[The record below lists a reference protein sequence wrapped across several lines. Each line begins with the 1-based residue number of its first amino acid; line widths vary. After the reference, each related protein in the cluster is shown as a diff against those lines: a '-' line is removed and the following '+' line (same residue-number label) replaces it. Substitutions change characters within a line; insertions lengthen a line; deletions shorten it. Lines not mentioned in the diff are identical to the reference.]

1 MSVIAILCLL
11 AIVLS
16 ITVFMVWASASI
28 RSRVY
33 VRAFCREKTDRKV
46 VYLTFDDGPH
56 PPETERVLDVLRER
70 GARAT
75 FFLIGSKVSGNEAV
89 LRRMLEEGHTLG
101 LHTYSHAGT
110 FPLLSLDKMLADVNE
125 GKRTVESV
133 AGRKISLFRP
143 PFGVTNP
150 TIAKVVR
157 TLGLQTV
164 GWDVRSFD
172 TMFCKSS
179 EHSCNS
185 SGYSCNSSG
194 HDWYVSVVERIMK
207 QVRPG
212 SVSTLSFSS
221 CIWYSVPSAAGA
233 ASLWL
238 NAQNPPPAASA
249 AMMSTMM
256 RLAIFF
262 FCMGQNHP
270 FCHLDFPFS
279 YHSIAFS
286 VFLSLSPACCGEERT

>member
-1 MSVIAILCLL
+1 MSVIAILCIL

-16 ITVFMVWASASI
+16 ITVFMVWSSASI
-28 RSRVY
+28 RSGVY
-33 VRAFCREKTDRKV
+33 VRVFCREKTDRKV

-75 FFLIGSKVSGNEAV
+75 FFLIGSKVSGNEAL
-89 LRRMLEEGHTLG
+89 LRRMLEEGHALG

-110 FPLLSLDKMLADVNE
+110 FPLLSFDKMLADVNE
-125 GKRTVESV
+125 GKRAVESV
-133 AGRKISLFRP
+133 AGKKISLFRP

-179 EHSCNS
+179 EHSCKQ
-185 SGYSCNSSG
+185 SGYSCKQSGHSCKSSEHSCKQSG
-194 HDWYVSVVERIMK
+194 HDWYVPVVERIMK

-212 SVSTLSFSS
+212 SVILLHDRLDEASELLALLLDSL
-221 CIWYSVPSAAGA
+221 A
-233 ASLWL
+233 ASGYEFTRALPNTL
-238 NAQNPPPAASA
+238 ISSSDSSETN
-249 AMMSTMM
+249 
-256 RLAIFF
+256 
-262 FCMGQNHP
+262 
-270 FCHLDFPFS
+270 
-279 YHSIAFS
+279 
-286 VFLSLSPACCGEERT
+286 LS

>member
-1 MSVIAILCLL
+1 MSAIAILCIL

-28 RSRVY
+28 RSGVY

-89 LRRMLEEGHTLG
+89 LHRMLEEGHALG

-110 FPLLSLDKMLADVNE
+110 FPLLSFDKMLADVNE
-125 GKRTVESV
+125 GKRAVESV
-133 AGRKISLFRP
+133 AGKKISLFRP

-150 TIAKVVR
+150 TISKVVR
-157 TLGLQTV
+157 TLGLHTV

-179 EHSCNS
+179 KHSCKQS
-185 SGYSCNSSG
+185 GHSCKQSGHSCKSSDHSCKQSGY
-194 HDWYVSVVERIMK
+194 DWYVPVVERIMK

-212 SVSTLSFSS
+212 SVILLHDRLDGASDLLALLLDSL
-221 CIWYSVPSAAGA
+221 A
-233 ASLWL
+233 ASGYDFT
-238 NAQNPPPAASA
+238 SA
-249 AMMSTMM
+249 LPNTLISSSDSSET
-256 RLAIFF
+256 
-262 FCMGQNHP
+262 N
-270 FCHLDFPFS
+270 
-279 YHSIAFS
+279 
-286 VFLSLSPACCGEERT
+286 LS

>member
-1 MSVIAILCLL
+1 MSVITILCMLV
-11 AIVLS
+11 IVLS

-28 RSRVY
+28 RSGVY

-89 LRRMLEEGHTLG
+89 LRRMLEEGHALG

-110 FPLLSLDKMLADVNE
+110 FPLLSFDKMLADVNE
-125 GKRTVESV
+125 GKRAVESV
-133 AGRKISLFRP
+133 AGKKISLFRP

-157 TLGLQTV
+157 TLGLHTV

-179 EHSCNS
+179 EHSCKQ
-185 SGYSCNSSG
+185 SGYSCKQSEHSCEQSGYSCKQSG

-212 SVSTLSFSS
+212 SVILLHDRLDGASELLALLLDSL
-221 CIWYSVPSAAGA
+221 A
-233 ASLWL
+233 AS
-238 NAQNPPPAASA
+238 
-249 AMMSTMM
+249 
-256 RLAIFF
+256 
-262 FCMGQNHP
+262 GY
-270 FCHLDFPFS
+270 DFTRALPNTLIS
-279 YHSIAFS
+279 SS
-286 VFLSLSPACCGEERT
+286 DSSETNLS

>member
-1 MSVIAILCLL
+1 MSVIAILCIL

-28 RSRVY
+28 RSGVY

-70 GARAT
+70 GAKAT

-89 LRRMLEEGHTLG
+89 LRRMLEEGHALG

-110 FPLLSLDKMLADVNE
+110 FPLLSFDKMLADVNE
-125 GKRTVESV
+125 GKRAVESV
-133 AGRKISLFRP
+133 AGKTISLFRP

-157 TLGLQTV
+157 TLRLQTV

-179 EHSCNS
+179 KHSCKQ
-185 SGYSCNSSG
+185 SG
-194 HDWYVSVVERIMK
+194 HDWYVPVVERIMK

-212 SVSTLSFSS
+212 SVILLHDRLDGASELLSLLLDSL
-221 CIWYSVPSAAGA
+221 A
-233 ASLWL
+233 AS
-238 NAQNPPPAASA
+238 
-249 AMMSTMM
+249 
-256 RLAIFF
+256 
-262 FCMGQNHP
+262 GY
-270 FCHLDFPFS
+270 DFTRALPNTLTS
-279 YHSIAFS
+279 SS
-286 VFLSLSPACCGEERT
+286 DSSETNLS

>member
-1 MSVIAILCLL
+1 MPVIAILCTL

-28 RSRVY
+28 RSGVY

-110 FPLLSLDKMLADVNE
+110 FPLLSFGKMLADVNE
-125 GKRTVESV
+125 GKRGVESV

-172 TMFCKSS
+172 TVYCKPS
-179 EHSCNS
+179 EHSCKAS
-185 SGYSCNSSG
+185 EYSCKQSGYSCKQSG

-212 SVSTLSFSS
+212 SVILLHDRLDGASELLALLLDRLTASGYDFTHALPNTLISS
-221 CIWYSVPSAAGA
+221 SDS
-233 ASLWL
+233 SET
-238 NAQNPPPAASA
+238 N
-249 AMMSTMM
+249 
-256 RLAIFF
+256 
-262 FCMGQNHP
+262 
-270 FCHLDFPFS
+270 
-279 YHSIAFS
+279 
-286 VFLSLSPACCGEERT
+286 LS

>member
-1 MSVIAILCLL
+1 MSVIAILCML

-28 RSRVY
+28 RSGVY

-89 LRRMLEEGHTLG
+89 LRRMLEEGHALG

-110 FPLLSLDKMLADVNE
+110 FPLMSFDKMLADVNE
-125 GKRTVESV
+125 GKRAVESV
-133 AGRKISLFRP
+133 AGKKILLFRP

-150 TIAKVVR
+150 TISKVVR
-157 TLGLQTV
+157 TLGLHTV

-179 EHSCNS
+179 EHSCKQ
-185 SGYSCNSSG
+185 SGYSCKQSGYSCKQSEHSCKQSG
-194 HDWYVSVVERIMK
+194 HDWYVPVVERIMK
-207 QVRPG
+207 QIRPG
-212 SVSTLSFSS
+212 SVILLHDRLDGASS
-221 CIWYSVPSAAGA
+221 LLALLLDSLA
-233 ASLWL
+233 AS
-238 NAQNPPPAASA
+238 
-249 AMMSTMM
+249 
-256 RLAIFF
+256 
-262 FCMGQNHP
+262 GY
-270 FCHLDFPFS
+270 DFTRALPNTLTS
-279 YHSIAFS
+279 SS
-286 VFLSLSPACCGEERT
+286 DSSETNLS

>member
-1 MSVIAILCLL
+1 MSVIAILCIL

-28 RSRVY
+28 RSGVY

-89 LRRMLEEGHTLG
+89 LRRMLEEGHALG

-110 FPLLSLDKMLADVNE
+110 FPLLSFDKMLADVNE
-125 GKRTVESV
+125 GKHAVESV
-133 AGRKISLFRP
+133 AGKKISLFRP

-150 TIAKVVR
+150 TIAKVIR

-179 EHSCNS
+179 EHS
-185 SGYSCNSSG
+185 YKQSG
-194 HDWYVSVVERIMK
+194 HDWYVPVVERIMK

-212 SVSTLSFSS
+212 SVILLHDRLDGASELLALLLDSL
-221 CIWYSVPSAAGA
+221 A
-233 ASLWL
+233 ASGYEFTRALPNTL
-238 NAQNPPPAASA
+238 ISSSDSSETN
-249 AMMSTMM
+249 
-256 RLAIFF
+256 
-262 FCMGQNHP
+262 
-270 FCHLDFPFS
+270 
-279 YHSIAFS
+279 
-286 VFLSLSPACCGEERT
+286 LS

>member
-1 MSVIAILCLL
+1 MSVITILCMLV
-11 AIVLS
+11 IVLS

-28 RSRVY
+28 RSGVY

-89 LRRMLEEGHTLG
+89 LRRMLEEGHALG

-110 FPLLSLDKMLADVNE
+110 FPLLSFDKMLADVNE
-125 GKRTVESV
+125 GKRAVESV
-133 AGRKISLFRP
+133 AGKKISLFRP

-150 TIAKVVR
+150 TIAKVIR

-179 EHSCNS
+179 EHSCKQ
-185 SGYSCNSSG
+185 SG
-194 HDWYVSVVERIMK
+194 HDWYVPVVERIMK

-212 SVSTLSFSS
+212 SVILLHDRLYGASDLL
-221 CIWYSVPSAAGA
+221 ALLLDNLA
-233 ASLWL
+233 AS
-238 NAQNPPPAASA
+238 
-249 AMMSTMM
+249 
-256 RLAIFF
+256 
-262 FCMGQNHP
+262 GY
-270 FCHLDFPFS
+270 DFTRALPNTLIS
-279 YHSIAFS
+279 SS
-286 VFLSLSPACCGEERT
+286 DSSETNLS

>member
-1 MSVIAILCLL
+1 MSVITILCMLV
-11 AIVLS
+11 IVLS

-28 RSRVY
+28 RSGVY

-89 LRRMLEEGHTLG
+89 LRRMLEEGHALG

-110 FPLLSLDKMLADVNE
+110 FPLLSFDKMLADVNE
-125 GKRTVESV
+125 GKRAVESV
-133 AGRKISLFRP
+133 AGKKISLFRP

-157 TLGLQTV
+157 TLGLHTV

-179 EHSCNS
+179 EHSCKQSGHSCKQSEHSCNQ
-185 SGYSCNSSG
+185 SGYSCKQSG
-194 HDWYVSVVERIMK
+194 HDWYVPVVERIMK

-212 SVSTLSFSS
+212 SVILLHDRLDGASELIALLLDSL
-221 CIWYSVPSAAGA
+221 A
-233 ASLWL
+233 AS
-238 NAQNPPPAASA
+238 
-249 AMMSTMM
+249 
-256 RLAIFF
+256 
-262 FCMGQNHP
+262 GY
-270 FCHLDFPFS
+270 DFTRALPNTLIS
-279 YHSIAFS
+279 SS
-286 VFLSLSPACCGEERT
+286 DSSETNLS

>member
-1 MSVIAILCLL
+1 
-11 AIVLS
+11 
-16 ITVFMVWASASI
+16 MVWASASI
-28 RSRVY
+28 RSGVY

-75 FFLIGSKVSGNEAV
+75 FFLIGFKVSGNESV
-89 LRRMLEEGHTLG
+89 LRRMLEEGHALG

-110 FPLLSLDKMLADVNE
+110 FPLLSFDKMLADVNE
-125 GKRTVESV
+125 GKRAVESV
-133 AGRKISLFRP
+133 AGKKISLFRP

-157 TLGLQTV
+157 TLRLQTI

-179 EHSCNS
+179 EHSCKQ
-185 SGYSCNSSG
+185 SG
-194 HDWYVSVVERIMK
+194 HDWYVPVVERIMK

-212 SVSTLSFSS
+212 SVILLHDRLDGASELLSLLLDSL
-221 CIWYSVPSAAGA
+221 A
-233 ASLWL
+233 AS
-238 NAQNPPPAASA
+238 
-249 AMMSTMM
+249 
-256 RLAIFF
+256 
-262 FCMGQNHP
+262 GY
-270 FCHLDFPFS
+270 DFTRALPNTLIS
-279 YHSIAFS
+279 SS
-286 VFLSLSPACCGEERT
+286 DSSETNLS

>member
-1 MSVIAILCLL
+1 MSVIAILCML

-28 RSRVY
+28 RSGVY
-33 VRAFCREKTDRKV
+33 VRAFCGEKTDRKV

-89 LRRMLEEGHTLG
+89 LHRMLEEGHALG

-110 FPLLSLDKMLADVNE
+110 FPLLSFDKMLADVNE
-125 GKRTVESV
+125 GKRAVESV
-133 AGRKISLFRP
+133 AGKKISLFRP

-150 TIAKVVR
+150 TISKVVR
-157 TLGLQTV
+157 TLGLHTV

-179 EHSCNS
+179 EHSCKQ
-185 SGYSCNSSG
+185 SGYSCKQSEHSCKQSG
-194 HDWYVSVVERIMK
+194 YSCKQSGYDWYVPVVERIMK

-212 SVSTLSFSS
+212 SVILLHDRLDGASSLLALLLDSLAASGYDFTRALPNTLIFSS
-221 CIWYSVPSAAGA
+221 DSSET
-233 ASLWL
+233 
-238 NAQNPPPAASA
+238 N
-249 AMMSTMM
+249 
-256 RLAIFF
+256 
-262 FCMGQNHP
+262 
-270 FCHLDFPFS
+270 
-279 YHSIAFS
+279 
-286 VFLSLSPACCGEERT
+286 LS

>member
-1 MSVIAILCLL
+1 MSVITILCMLV
-11 AIVLS
+11 IVLS

-28 RSRVY
+28 RSGVY

-75 FFLIGSKVSGNEAV
+75 FFLIGSKISGNEAV
-89 LRRMLEEGHTLG
+89 LRRMLEEGHALG

-110 FPLLSLDKMLADVNE
+110 FPLLSFDKMLADVNE
-125 GKRTVESV
+125 GKRAVESV
-133 AGRKISLFRP
+133 AGKKISLFRP

-150 TIAKVVR
+150 TIAKVIR

-179 EHSCNS
+179 EHSCKQS
-185 SGYSCNSSG
+185 VYSFKQSEHSCKKSGYSCKQSG
-194 HDWYVSVVERIMK
+194 HDWYVPVVERIMK

-212 SVSTLSFSS
+212 SVILLHDRLDGASELLALLLDSL
-221 CIWYSVPSAAGA
+221 A
-233 ASLWL
+233 AS
-238 NAQNPPPAASA
+238 
-249 AMMSTMM
+249 
-256 RLAIFF
+256 
-262 FCMGQNHP
+262 GY
-270 FCHLDFPFS
+270 DFTRALPNTLIS
-279 YHSIAFS
+279 SS
-286 VFLSLSPACCGEERT
+286 DSSETNLS

>member
-1 MSVIAILCLL
+1 MSVIAILCIL

-28 RSRVY
+28 RSGVY

-89 LRRMLEEGHTLG
+89 LRRMLEEGHALG

-110 FPLLSLDKMLADVNE
+110 FPLLSFDKMLADVNE
-125 GKRTVESV
+125 GKCAVESV
-133 AGRKISLFRP
+133 AGKKISLFRP

-150 TIAKVVR
+150 TIAKVIR

-179 EHSCNS
+179 EHSCKQ
-185 SGYSCNSSG
+185 SG
-194 HDWYVSVVERIMK
+194 HDWYVPVVERIMK
-207 QVRPG
+207 QVSPG
-212 SVSTLSFSS
+212 SVILLHDRLDGASELLSLLLDNL
-221 CIWYSVPSAAGA
+221 A
-233 ASLWL
+233 AS
-238 NAQNPPPAASA
+238 
-249 AMMSTMM
+249 
-256 RLAIFF
+256 
-262 FCMGQNHP
+262 GY
-270 FCHLDFPFS
+270 DFTRALPNTLIS
-279 YHSIAFS
+279 SS
-286 VFLSLSPACCGEERT
+286 DSSETNLS

>member
-1 MSVIAILCLL
+1 MSVIAILCIL

-28 RSRVY
+28 RSGVY

-89 LRRMLEEGHTLG
+89 LRRMLEEGHALG

-110 FPLLSLDKMLADVNE
+110 FPLLSFDKMLADVNE
-125 GKRTVESV
+125 GKRAVESV
-133 AGRKISLFRP
+133 AGKKISLFRP

-150 TIAKVVR
+150 TIAKVIR

-179 EHSCNS
+179 EHSCKQS
-185 SGYSCNSSG
+185 VYSFKQSEHSCKQSGHSCKQSG
-194 HDWYVSVVERIMK
+194 HDWYVPVVERIMK

-212 SVSTLSFSS
+212 SVILLHDRLDGASS
-221 CIWYSVPSAAGA
+221 LLALLLDSLA
-233 ASLWL
+233 AS
-238 NAQNPPPAASA
+238 
-249 AMMSTMM
+249 
-256 RLAIFF
+256 
-262 FCMGQNHP
+262 G
-270 FCHLDFPFS
+270 
-279 YHSIAFS
+279 YHFTRALPNTLISS
-286 VFLSLSPACCGEERT
+286 SDSSETNLS

>member
-1 MSVIAILCLL
+1 MSVITILCMLV
-11 AIVLS
+11 IVLS

-28 RSRVY
+28 RSGVY
-33 VRAFCREKTDRKV
+33 VRAFCREKTDLKV

-89 LRRMLEEGHTLG
+89 LRRMLEEGHALG

-110 FPLLSLDKMLADVNE
+110 FPLLSFDKMLADVNE
-125 GKRTVESV
+125 GKRAVESV
-133 AGRKISLFRP
+133 AGKKISLFRP

-150 TIAKVVR
+150 TIAKVIR

-179 EHSCNS
+179 EHSCKQ
-185 SGYSCNSSG
+185 SGYSCKPSEHSCKQSGYSCKQSG
-194 HDWYVSVVERIMK
+194 HDWYVPVVERIMK

-212 SVSTLSFSS
+212 SVILLHDRLDGASELLALLLDSL
-221 CIWYSVPSAAGA
+221 A
-233 ASLWL
+233 AS
-238 NAQNPPPAASA
+238 
-249 AMMSTMM
+249 
-256 RLAIFF
+256 
-262 FCMGQNHP
+262 GY
-270 FCHLDFPFS
+270 DFTRALPNTLIS
-279 YHSIAFS
+279 SS
-286 VFLSLSPACCGEERT
+286 DSSETNLS

>member
-1 MSVIAILCLL
+1 M
-11 AIVLS
+11 
-16 ITVFMVWASASI
+16 
-28 RSRVY
+28 
-33 VRAFCREKTDRKV
+33 RAFCREKTDRKV

-70 GARAT
+70 GAKAT

-110 FPLLSLDKMLADVNE
+110 FPLLSFDKMLADVNE
-125 GKRTVESV
+125 GKRAVESV
-133 AGRKISLFRP
+133 AGKKISLFRP

-150 TIAKVVR
+150 TIAKVIR

-179 EHSCNS
+179 EHSCKS
-185 SGYSCNSSG
+185 SEHSCKQSGYSCKQSEHSCKQSG
-194 HDWYVSVVERIMK
+194 HDWYVPVVERIMK

-212 SVSTLSFSS
+212 SVILLHDRLVGASELLALLLDSL
-221 CIWYSVPSAAGA
+221 A
-233 ASLWL
+233 AS
-238 NAQNPPPAASA
+238 
-249 AMMSTMM
+249 
-256 RLAIFF
+256 
-262 FCMGQNHP
+262 GY
-270 FCHLDFPFS
+270 DFTCVLPNTLIS
-279 YHSIAFS
+279 SS
-286 VFLSLSPACCGEERT
+286 DSSETNLS

>member
-1 MSVIAILCLL
+1 ML

-28 RSRVY
+28 RSGVY

-89 LRRMLEEGHTLG
+89 LRRMLEEGHALG

-110 FPLLSLDKMLADVNE
+110 FPLLSFDKMLADVNE
-125 GKRTVESV
+125 GKRAVESV
-133 AGRKISLFRP
+133 AGKKISLFRP

-150 TIAKVVR
+150 TIAKVVS

-179 EHSCNS
+179 EHSCKQ
-185 SGYSCNSSG
+185 SG
-194 HDWYVSVVERIMK
+194 HDWYVPVVERIMK

-212 SVSTLSFSS
+212 SVILLHDRLDGASELLFLLLDSL
-221 CIWYSVPSAAGA
+221 A
-233 ASLWL
+233 AS
-238 NAQNPPPAASA
+238 
-249 AMMSTMM
+249 
-256 RLAIFF
+256 
-262 FCMGQNHP
+262 GY
-270 FCHLDFPFS
+270 DFTRALPNTLIS
-279 YHSIAFS
+279 SS
-286 VFLSLSPACCGEERT
+286 DSSETNLS

>member
-1 MSVIAILCLL
+1 MSVIAILCIL

-28 RSRVY
+28 RSGVY

-89 LRRMLEEGHTLG
+89 LRRMLEEGHALG

-110 FPLLSLDKMLADVNE
+110 FPLLSFDKMLADVNE
-125 GKRTVESV
+125 GKRAVESV
-133 AGRKISLFRP
+133 AGKQISLFRP

-150 TIAKVVR
+150 TISKVVR

-179 EHSCNS
+179 EHSCKQSEHSCKS
-185 SGYSCNSSG
+185 SGYSCMQSEHSCKQSG
-194 HDWYVSVVERIMK
+194 HDWYVPVVERIMK

-212 SVSTLSFSS
+212 SVILLHDRLDGASGLL
-221 CIWYSVPSAAGA
+221 ALLLDNLA
-233 ASLWL
+233 AS
-238 NAQNPPPAASA
+238 
-249 AMMSTMM
+249 
-256 RLAIFF
+256 
-262 FCMGQNHP
+262 GY
-270 FCHLDFPFS
+270 DFTRALPNTLTS
-279 YHSIAFS
+279 SS
-286 VFLSLSPACCGEERT
+286 DSSETNLS

>member
-1 MSVIAILCLL
+1 MSVIAILCIL

-28 RSRVY
+28 RSGVY

-89 LRRMLEEGHTLG
+89 LLRMLEEGHALG

-110 FPLLSLDKMLADVNE
+110 FPLLSFDKMLADVNE
-125 GKRTVESV
+125 GKRAVESV
-133 AGRKISLFRP
+133 AGKKISLFRP

-157 TLGLQTV
+157 TLGLRTV

-179 EHSCNS
+179 EHSCKQ
-185 SGYSCNSSG
+185 SGYSCKQSEHSCKQSGYSCKQSG
-194 HDWYVSVVERIMK
+194 HDWYVPVVERIMK

-212 SVSTLSFSS
+212 SVILLHDRLDGASELLALLLDSL
-221 CIWYSVPSAAGA
+221 A
-233 ASLWL
+233 AS
-238 NAQNPPPAASA
+238 
-249 AMMSTMM
+249 
-256 RLAIFF
+256 
-262 FCMGQNHP
+262 GY
-270 FCHLDFPFS
+270 DFTRALPNTLIS
-279 YHSIAFS
+279 SS
-286 VFLSLSPACCGEERT
+286 DSSETNLS

>member
-1 MSVIAILCLL
+1 MSVITILCMLV
-11 AIVLS
+11 IVLS

-28 RSRVY
+28 RSGVY

-56 PPETERVLDVLRER
+56 PPETERVLEVLRER

-89 LRRMLEEGHTLG
+89 LRRMLEEGHALG

-110 FPLLSLDKMLADVNE
+110 FPLLSFDKMLADVNE
-125 GKRTVESV
+125 GKRAVESV
-133 AGRKISLFRP
+133 AGKKISLFRP

-157 TLGLQTV
+157 TLRLQTV

-179 EHSCNS
+179 KHSCKQ
-185 SGYSCNSSG
+185 SGYSCKQSEYSCKQSG
-194 HDWYVSVVERIMK
+194 YSCKQSEHDWYVPVVERIMK

-212 SVSTLSFSS
+212 SVILLHDRLDGASELL
-221 CIWYSVPSAAGA
+221 ALLLDNLA
-233 ASLWL
+233 AS
-238 NAQNPPPAASA
+238 
-249 AMMSTMM
+249 
-256 RLAIFF
+256 
-262 FCMGQNHP
+262 GY
-270 FCHLDFPFS
+270 DFTRALPNTLIS
-279 YHSIAFS
+279 SS
-286 VFLSLSPACCGEERT
+286 DSSETNLS

>member
-1 MSVIAILCLL
+1 MSVIAILCIL

-28 RSRVY
+28 RSGVY
-33 VRAFCREKTDRKV
+33 VRAFCCEKTDRKV

-89 LRRMLEEGHTLG
+89 LRRMLEEGHALG

-110 FPLLSLDKMLADVNE
+110 FPLLSFDKMLADVNE
-125 GKRTVESV
+125 GKRAVESV
-133 AGRKISLFRP
+133 AGKKISLFRP

-150 TIAKVVR
+150 TIAKVIR

-179 EHSCNS
+179 EHSCKQS
-185 SGYSCNSSG
+185 VYSFKQSEHSCKQSGHSCKQSG
-194 HDWYVSVVERIMK
+194 HDWYVPVVERIMK

-212 SVSTLSFSS
+212 SVILLHDRLDGASS
-221 CIWYSVPSAAGA
+221 LLALLLDSLA
-233 ASLWL
+233 AS
-238 NAQNPPPAASA
+238 
-249 AMMSTMM
+249 
-256 RLAIFF
+256 
-262 FCMGQNHP
+262 GY
-270 FCHLDFPFS
+270 DFTRALPNTLIS
-279 YHSIAFS
+279 SS
-286 VFLSLSPACCGEERT
+286 DSSETNLS

>member
-1 MSVIAILCLL
+1 MSVIAILCIL

-28 RSRVY
+28 RSGVY

-75 FFLIGSKVSGNEAV
+75 FFLIGSNVSGNEAV
-89 LRRMLEEGHTLG
+89 LRRMLEEGHALG

-110 FPLLSLDKMLADVNE
+110 FPLLSFDKMLADVNE
-125 GKRTVESV
+125 GKRAVESV
-133 AGRKISLFRP
+133 AGKKISLFRP

-150 TIAKVVR
+150 TISKVVR
-157 TLGLQTV
+157 TLGLHTV

-179 EHSCNS
+179 EHSCKS
-185 SGYSCNSSG
+185 SEHSCKQSGYSCKQSEHSCKQSG
-194 HDWYVSVVERIMK
+194 HDWYVPVVERIMK

-212 SVSTLSFSS
+212 SVILLHDRLDGASELLSLLLDSL
-221 CIWYSVPSAAGA
+221 A
-233 ASLWL
+233 AS
-238 NAQNPPPAASA
+238 
-249 AMMSTMM
+249 
-256 RLAIFF
+256 
-262 FCMGQNHP
+262 GY
-270 FCHLDFPFS
+270 DFTRALPNTLIS
-279 YHSIAFS
+279 SS
-286 VFLSLSPACCGEERT
+286 DSSETNLS

>member
-1 MSVIAILCLL
+1 MSAITILCIL

-28 RSRVY
+28 RSGVY
-33 VRAFCREKTDRKV
+33 VRAFCRENTDRKV

-89 LRRMLEEGHTLG
+89 LHRMLEDGHALG

-110 FPLLSLDKMLADVNE
+110 FPLLSFDKMLADVNE
-125 GKRTVESV
+125 GKRAVESV
-133 AGRKISLFRP
+133 AGKKISLFRP

-150 TIAKVVR
+150 TISKVVR
-157 TLGLQTV
+157 TLGLHTV

-179 EHSCNS
+179 EHSCKS
-185 SGYSCNSSG
+185 SEHSCKQSGYSCKQSEHSCKQSG
-194 HDWYVSVVERIMK
+194 HDWYVPVVERIMK

-212 SVSTLSFSS
+212 SVILLHDRLDGASELLSLLLDSL
-221 CIWYSVPSAAGA
+221 A
-233 ASLWL
+233 AS
-238 NAQNPPPAASA
+238 
-249 AMMSTMM
+249 
-256 RLAIFF
+256 
-262 FCMGQNHP
+262 GY
-270 FCHLDFPFS
+270 DFTRALPNTLTS
-279 YHSIAFS
+279 SS
-286 VFLSLSPACCGEERT
+286 DSSETNLS

>member
-1 MSVIAILCLL
+1 MSVITILCMLV
-11 AIVLS
+11 IVLS

-28 RSRVY
+28 RSGVY
-33 VRAFCREKTDRKV
+33 VRAFCGEKTDRKV

-89 LRRMLEEGHTLG
+89 LRRMLEEGHALG

-110 FPLLSLDKMLADVNE
+110 FPLLSFDKMLADVNE
-125 GKRTVESV
+125 GKRAVESV
-133 AGRKISLFRP
+133 AGKKISLFRP

-150 TIAKVVR
+150 TIAKVIR

-172 TMFCKSS
+172 TMFCKPSEHSCKQSGHSWKSS
-179 EHSCNS
+179 EHSCKK
-185 SGYSCNSSG
+185 SGYSCKQSEHSCKQSG
-194 HDWYVSVVERIMK
+194 HDWYVPVVERIMK

-212 SVSTLSFSS
+212 SVILLHDRLDGASDLLALLLDSL
-221 CIWYSVPSAAGA
+221 A
-233 ASLWL
+233 AS
-238 NAQNPPPAASA
+238 
-249 AMMSTMM
+249 
-256 RLAIFF
+256 
-262 FCMGQNHP
+262 GY
-270 FCHLDFPFS
+270 DFTCALPNTLIS
-279 YHSIAFS
+279 SS
-286 VFLSLSPACCGEERT
+286 DSSETNLS

>member
-1 MSVIAILCLL
+1 MSVITILCMLV
-11 AIVLS
+11 IVLS

-28 RSRVY
+28 RSGVY

-89 LRRMLEEGHTLG
+89 LRRMLEEGHALG

-110 FPLLSLDKMLADVNE
+110 FPLLSFDKMLADVNE
-125 GKRTVESV
+125 GKRAVESV
-133 AGRKISLFRP
+133 AGKKISLFRP

-150 TIAKVVR
+150 TISKVVR

-179 EHSCNS
+179 EHSCKQS
-185 SGYSCNSSG
+185 EHSCKQSGYSCKQPDHSCKQSG
-194 HDWYVSVVERIMK
+194 HDWYVPVVERIMK

-212 SVSTLSFSS
+212 SVILLHDRLDGASELLALLLDSL
-221 CIWYSVPSAAGA
+221 A
-233 ASLWL
+233 AS
-238 NAQNPPPAASA
+238 
-249 AMMSTMM
+249 
-256 RLAIFF
+256 
-262 FCMGQNHP
+262 GY
-270 FCHLDFPFS
+270 DFTCALPNTLIS
-279 YHSIAFS
+279 SS
-286 VFLSLSPACCGEERT
+286 DSSETNLS

>member
-1 MSVIAILCLL
+1 MSVIAILCIL

-28 RSRVY
+28 RSGVY
-33 VRAFCREKTDRKV
+33 VRAFCRAKTDRKV
-46 VYLTFDDGPH
+46 VYLTFDDGPY

-75 FFLIGSKVSGNEAV
+75 FFLIGSNVSGNEAV
-89 LRRMLEEGHTLG
+89 LRRMLEEGHALG

-110 FPLLSLDKMLADVNE
+110 FPLLSFDKMLADVNE
-125 GKRTVESV
+125 GKRAVESV
-133 AGRKISLFRP
+133 AGKKISLFRP

-150 TIAKVVR
+150 TIAKVIR

-179 EHSCNS
+179 EHSCKQ
-185 SGYSCNSSG
+185 SG
-194 HDWYVSVVERIMK
+194 HDWYLPVVERIMK

-212 SVSTLSFSS
+212 SVILLHDRLDGASDLLALLLDSL
-221 CIWYSVPSAAGA
+221 A
-233 ASLWL
+233 AS
-238 NAQNPPPAASA
+238 
-249 AMMSTMM
+249 
-256 RLAIFF
+256 
-262 FCMGQNHP
+262 GY
-270 FCHLDFPFS
+270 DFTCALPNTLIS
-279 YHSIAFS
+279 SS
-286 VFLSLSPACCGEERT
+286 DSSETNLS

>member
-1 MSVIAILCLL
+1 MSVIAILCIL

-28 RSRVY
+28 RSGVY

-89 LRRMLEEGHTLG
+89 LRRMLEERHALG

-110 FPLLSLDKMLADVNE
+110 FPLLSFDKMLADVNE
-125 GKRTVESV
+125 GKRAVESV
-133 AGRKISLFRP
+133 AGKKISLFRP

-150 TIAKVVR
+150 TISKVIR

-164 GWDVRSFD
+164 GWNVRSFD

-179 EHSCNS
+179 EHSCKQ
-185 SGYSCNSSG
+185 SG
-194 HDWYVSVVERIMK
+194 HDWYVPVVERIMK

-212 SVSTLSFSS
+212 SVILLHDRLDGASELLSLLLDSL
-221 CIWYSVPSAAGA
+221 A
-233 ASLWL
+233 AS
-238 NAQNPPPAASA
+238 
-249 AMMSTMM
+249 
-256 RLAIFF
+256 
-262 FCMGQNHP
+262 GY
-270 FCHLDFPFS
+270 DFTRALPNTLIS
-279 YHSIAFS
+279 SS
-286 VFLSLSPACCGEERT
+286 DSSETNLS

>member
-1 MSVIAILCLL
+1 MSVIAILCIL

-16 ITVFMVWASASI
+16 IIVFMVWASASI
-28 RSRVY
+28 RSGVY
-33 VRAFCREKTDRKV
+33 VRAFCRENTDRKV

-89 LRRMLEEGHTLG
+89 LRRMLEEGHALG

-110 FPLLSLDKMLADVNE
+110 FPLLSFDKMLADVNE
-125 GKRTVESV
+125 GKRAVESV
-133 AGRKISLFRP
+133 AGKKISLFRP

-150 TIAKVVR
+150 TIAKVIR

-185 SGYSCNSSG
+185 SEYSCKQSGYSCKQSEHSCKQSG
-194 HDWYVSVVERIMK
+194 HDWYVPVVERIMK

-212 SVSTLSFSS
+212 SVILLHDRLDGASELLALLLDSL
-221 CIWYSVPSAAGA
+221 A
-233 ASLWL
+233 AS
-238 NAQNPPPAASA
+238 
-249 AMMSTMM
+249 
-256 RLAIFF
+256 
-262 FCMGQNHP
+262 GY
-270 FCHLDFPFS
+270 DFTTALPNTLIS
-279 YHSIAFS
+279 SS
-286 VFLSLSPACCGEERT
+286 DSSETNLS

>member
-1 MSVIAILCLL
+1 MSVIAILCIL

-28 RSRVY
+28 RSGVY

-70 GARAT
+70 GAKAT

-89 LRRMLEEGHTLG
+89 LRRMLEEGHALG

-110 FPLLSLDKMLADVNE
+110 FPLLSFDKMLADVNE
-125 GKRTVESV
+125 GKRAVESV
-133 AGRKISLFRP
+133 AGKKISLFRP

-157 TLGLQTV
+157 TLRLQTV

-179 EHSCNS
+179 KHSCKQ
-185 SGYSCNSSG
+185 SGYSCKQSEYSCKQSG
-194 HDWYVSVVERIMK
+194 YSCKQSEHDWYLPVVERIMK

-212 SVSTLSFSS
+212 SVILLHDRLDGASELLSLLLDSL
-221 CIWYSVPSAAGA
+221 A
-233 ASLWL
+233 ASGYEFTRALPNTL
-238 NAQNPPPAASA
+238 ISSSDSSETN
-249 AMMSTMM
+249 
-256 RLAIFF
+256 
-262 FCMGQNHP
+262 
-270 FCHLDFPFS
+270 
-279 YHSIAFS
+279 
-286 VFLSLSPACCGEERT
+286 LS

>member
-1 MSVIAILCLL
+1 MSVIAILCIL

-28 RSRVY
+28 RSGVY

-110 FPLLSLDKMLADVNE
+110 FPLLSFDKMLVDVNE
-125 GKRTVESV
+125 GKRAVESV
-133 AGRKISLFRP
+133 AGKTISLFRP

-150 TIAKVVR
+150 TISRVVR

-172 TMFCKSS
+172 TVYCKPSEHSCMSSEHSCKQSEHSCKSS
-179 EHSCNS
+179 EHSCKQ
-185 SGYSCNSSG
+185 SG

-212 SVSTLSFSS
+212 SVILLHDRLDGASDLLALLLDRLTASGYDFTSALPNTLISS
-221 CIWYSVPSAAGA
+221 SDS
-233 ASLWL
+233 SETNL
-238 NAQNPPPAASA
+238 
-249 AMMSTMM
+249 
-256 RLAIFF
+256 F
-262 FCMGQNHP
+262 
-270 FCHLDFPFS
+270 
-279 YHSIAFS
+279 
-286 VFLSLSPACCGEERT
+286 

>member
-1 MSVIAILCLL
+1 MSVIAILCIL

-28 RSRVY
+28 RSGVY

-75 FFLIGSKVSGNEAV
+75 FFMIGSKVSGNEAV
-89 LRRMLEEGHTLG
+89 LRRMLEEGHALG

-110 FPLLSLDKMLADVNE
+110 FPLLSFDKMLADVNE
-125 GKRTVESV
+125 GKRAVESV
-133 AGRKISLFRP
+133 AGKQISLFRP

-150 TIAKVVR
+150 TIAKVIR
-157 TLGLQTV
+157 TLGLHTV

-179 EHSCNS
+179 EHSCKS
-185 SGYSCNSSG
+185 SEHSCKQSEHSCKQPGYSCKQSE
-194 HDWYVSVVERIMK
+194 HDWYVPVVERIMK

-212 SVSTLSFSS
+212 SVILLHDRLDGASGLLALLLDSL
-221 CIWYSVPSAAGA
+221 A
-233 ASLWL
+233 AS
-238 NAQNPPPAASA
+238 
-249 AMMSTMM
+249 
-256 RLAIFF
+256 
-262 FCMGQNHP
+262 GY
-270 FCHLDFPFS
+270 DFTRALPNTLIS
-279 YHSIAFS
+279 SS
-286 VFLSLSPACCGEERT
+286 DSSETNLS

>member
-1 MSVIAILCLL
+1 MSVITILCIL

-16 ITVFMVWASASI
+16 IIVFMVWASASI
-28 RSRVY
+28 RSGVY

-89 LRRMLEEGHTLG
+89 LRRMLEEGHALG

-110 FPLLSLDKMLADVNE
+110 FPLLSFDKMLADVNE
-125 GKRTVESV
+125 GKRAVESV
-133 AGRKISLFRP
+133 AGKKISLFRP

-150 TIAKVVR
+150 TISKVIR

-179 EHSCNS
+179 EHSCKS
-185 SGYSCNSSG
+185 SEHSCKQSGYSCKQSEHSCKQSG
-194 HDWYVSVVERIMK
+194 HDWYVPVVERIMK

-212 SVSTLSFSS
+212 SVILLHDRLDGASELLALLLDSL
-221 CIWYSVPSAAGA
+221 A
-233 ASLWL
+233 AS
-238 NAQNPPPAASA
+238 
-249 AMMSTMM
+249 
-256 RLAIFF
+256 
-262 FCMGQNHP
+262 GY
-270 FCHLDFPFS
+270 DFTTALPNTLIS
-279 YHSIAFS
+279 SS
-286 VFLSLSPACCGEERT
+286 DSSETNLS

>member
-1 MSVIAILCLL
+1 MSVIAILCIL

-28 RSRVY
+28 RSGVY
-33 VRAFCREKTDRKV
+33 VRAFCREKTDRKE

-70 GARAT
+70 GAKAT

-89 LRRMLEEGHTLG
+89 LRRMLEEGHALG

-110 FPLLSLDKMLADVNE
+110 FPLLSFDKMLADVNE
-125 GKRTVESV
+125 GKRAVESV
-133 AGRKISLFRP
+133 AGKKISLFRP

-150 TIAKVVR
+150 TISKVIR
-157 TLGLQTV
+157 TLGLHTV

-179 EHSCNS
+179 EHSCKQ
-185 SGYSCNSSG
+185 SGY
-194 HDWYVSVVERIMK
+194 DWYVPVVERIMK

-212 SVSTLSFSS
+212 SVILLHDRLDGASELLALLLDSL
-221 CIWYSVPSAAGA
+221 A
-233 ASLWL
+233 ASGYEFTRALPNTL
-238 NAQNPPPAASA
+238 TSSSDSSETN
-249 AMMSTMM
+249 
-256 RLAIFF
+256 
-262 FCMGQNHP
+262 
-270 FCHLDFPFS
+270 
-279 YHSIAFS
+279 
-286 VFLSLSPACCGEERT
+286 LS

>member
-1 MSVIAILCLL
+1 MSAIAILCIL

-28 RSRVY
+28 RSGVY

-89 LRRMLEEGHTLG
+89 LRRMLEEGHALG

-110 FPLLSLDKMLADVNE
+110 FPLLSFDKMLADVNE
-125 GKRTVESV
+125 GKRAVESV
-133 AGRKISLFRP
+133 AGKKISLFRP

-150 TIAKVVR
+150 TIAKVIR

-179 EHSCNS
+179 EHSCKS
-185 SGYSCNSSG
+185 SGHSCKQSGYSCKQSEHSCKQSG
-194 HDWYVSVVERIMK
+194 HDWYVPVVERIMK

-212 SVSTLSFSS
+212 SVILLHDRLDGASDLLALLLDSL
-221 CIWYSVPSAAGA
+221 A
-233 ASLWL
+233 ASGYGFTRALPNTL
-238 NAQNPPPAASA
+238 TSSSDSSETN
-249 AMMSTMM
+249 
-256 RLAIFF
+256 
-262 FCMGQNHP
+262 
-270 FCHLDFPFS
+270 
-279 YHSIAFS
+279 
-286 VFLSLSPACCGEERT
+286 LS

>member
-1 MSVIAILCLL
+1 MSVIAILCIL

-16 ITVFMVWASASI
+16 IAVFMVWASASI
-28 RSRVY
+28 RSGVY

-56 PPETERVLDVLRER
+56 PPETERVLDVLRGR

-89 LRRMLEEGHTLG
+89 LRRMLEEGHALG

-110 FPLLSLDKMLADVNE
+110 FPLLSFDKMLADVNE
-125 GKRTVESV
+125 GKRAVESV
-133 AGRKISLFRP
+133 AGKKISLFRP

-179 EHSCNS
+179 EHSCKSSEHSCKS
-185 SGYSCNSSG
+185 SGYSCKQSEHSCKQSE
-194 HDWYVSVVERIMK
+194 HDWYVPVVERIMK

-212 SVSTLSFSS
+212 SVILLHDRLDGASELLALLLDSLA
-221 CIWYSVPSAAGA
+221 AAGY
-233 ASLWL
+233 
-238 NAQNPPPAASA
+238 
-249 AMMSTMM
+249 
-256 RLAIFF
+256 
-262 FCMGQNHP
+262 
-270 FCHLDFPFS
+270 DFTTALPNTLIS
-279 YHSIAFS
+279 SS
-286 VFLSLSPACCGEERT
+286 DSSETNLS

>member
-1 MSVIAILCLL
+1 MSVIAILCIL

-28 RSRVY
+28 RSGVY
-33 VRAFCREKTDRKV
+33 VRAFCRENTDRKV

-89 LRRMLEEGHTLG
+89 LRRMLEEGHALG

-110 FPLLSLDKMLADVNE
+110 FPLLSFDKMLADVNE
-125 GKRTVESV
+125 GKRAVESV
-133 AGRKISLFRP
+133 AGKKISLFRP

-150 TIAKVVR
+150 TIAKVIR
-157 TLGLQTV
+157 TLGMQTV

-179 EHSCNS
+179 EHFCKSSEHSCKQ
-185 SGYSCNSSG
+185 SGYSCKQSEHSCKQSE
-194 HDWYVSVVERIMK
+194 HDWYVPVVERIMK

-212 SVSTLSFSS
+212 SVILLHDRLYGASDLLALLLDSLA
-221 CIWYSVPSAAGA
+221 AAGY
-233 ASLWL
+233 
-238 NAQNPPPAASA
+238 
-249 AMMSTMM
+249 
-256 RLAIFF
+256 
-262 FCMGQNHP
+262 
-270 FCHLDFPFS
+270 DFTTALPNTLIS
-279 YHSIAFS
+279 SS
-286 VFLSLSPACCGEERT
+286 DSSETNLS

>member
-1 MSVIAILCLL
+1 MSVIAILCIL

-16 ITVFMVWASASI
+16 IIVFMVWASASI
-28 RSRVY
+28 RSGVY

-56 PPETERVLDVLRER
+56 PPETERILDILREH

-89 LRRMLEEGHTLG
+89 LRRMLEEGHALG

-110 FPLLSLDKMLADVNE
+110 FPLLSFDKMLADVNE
-125 GKRTVESV
+125 GKRAVESV
-133 AGRKISLFRP
+133 AGKKISLFRP

-179 EHSCNS
+179 EHSCKQ
-185 SGYSCNSSG
+185 SGYSCKQSEYSCKQSEYSCKQSG
-194 HDWYVSVVERIMK
+194 HDWYVPVVERIMK

-212 SVSTLSFSS
+212 SVILLHDRLDGASNLLSLLLDSL
-221 CIWYSVPSAAGA
+221 A
-233 ASLWL
+233 AS
-238 NAQNPPPAASA
+238 
-249 AMMSTMM
+249 
-256 RLAIFF
+256 
-262 FCMGQNHP
+262 GY
-270 FCHLDFPFS
+270 DFTCALPNTLIS
-279 YHSIAFS
+279 SS
-286 VFLSLSPACCGEERT
+286 DSSETNLS